1 MPSSRGS
8 SRPRD
13 RTGIFCTAGGFF
25 AMEPPGEPQVQH
37 RLPLSLRCDQALF
50 VLKDAGKA
58 YKEHTGSGKRLIKGT
73 QVQGL

>member
-1 MPSSRGS
+1 
-8 SRPRD
+8 
-13 RTGIFCTAGGFF
+13 
-25 AMEPPGEPQVQH
+25 MEPPGEPQVQH